1 MCVTSISG
9 IEDESTFV
17 LNLFLVLISAGAW
30 FLVASWAH
38 DARAA
43 ELTVEH
49 LETHRFALP
58 ADAPVRVNLPYFDAQ
73 GVMQFDDDV
82 ISRPPVDVCAKAAN
96 VRAVLARPRVDHWQ
110 CADGKS
116 YLAGASTGGIRW
128 TRALEFPSGTYRI
141 RLYPIGAS
149 ADGLVLS
156 DLEVWSPVNGKT
168 LRPATVRQLTKER
181 SAPRYS
187 FGRAATYRAAQDDFF
202 VYDAGSKQLDDKG
215 GLYRLAPTSGDYERL
230 AGTQRDRFAPVEVIE
245 IRLDTTGRY
254 LLLGEL
260 SLFRGPNWTRF
271 AVFDLLRNK
280 RVFEER
286 HGEGSIIH
294 EPRIVVGPDG
304 RVAFSYRD
312 GGQREMVVIH
322 YQLLA
327 GRTTRP

>member
-1 MCVTSISG
+1 M
-9 IEDESTFV
+9 
-17 LNLFLVLISAGAW
+17 LNRFLVLILAGVCPLISAW
-30 FLVASWAH
+30 SH

-43 ELTVEH
+43 DLAVER
-49 LETHRFALP
+49 LETRRFALP
-58 ADAPVRVNLPYFDAQ
+58 TDGPARVHLPYFDDQ
-73 GVMQFDDDV
+73 GVIQFDDDV
-82 ISRPPVDVCAKAAN
+82 TSQPPVDVCVKVAN

-116 YLAGASTGGIRW
+116 YLTGTSTGGLRW
-128 TRALEFPSGTYRI
+128 TRALEFLSGTYRI
-141 RLYPIGAS
+141 RLYPIGAG

-168 LRPATVRQLTKER
+168 RRPAPVRQLTKER

-187 FGRAATYRAAQDDFF
+187 FGRTATYRTTQDDFF
-202 VYDAGSKQLDDKG
+202 IYDAGSKQLDDKG
-215 GLYRLAPTSGDYERL
+215 GLYRLAPASGDHERL

-312 GGQREMVVIH
+312 GGQREMVVVH

-327 GRTTRP
+327 GRATRP